1 MSGQPRPTRPR
12 SISVLTPADLVGGW
26 GGRDPPPTPHA
37 TLHPRSHDHRGP
49 LSLPFHPSSSVSVRL
64 EPLRSLLLLR
74 PGSHPTLGP
83 SATPRAPSVGPARRG
98 QGGGFI
104 ARHHATFHLSLSFSP
119 SSSLSSSHSG
129 LSSQPR
135 LEKKRWRVWEK
146 EERKVE
152 EEGVISVGRAGCIR
166 SNIMQ
171 AHTGLDALDPFD
183 PLPPPL
189 LHDAHAQRNAY
200 IRVCVCVCVY
210 IHGIE
215 RVESRFFISLPFPL
229 ILSLSFS
236 PPVYLPFVCIYLYP
250 SCIEIAR
257 ALNPGSGHEIVI
269 PERLTLL
276 PHLAGAPRSS
286 LKVRKVRGRT
296 ERQRRM
302 KDART

>member
-37 TLHPRSHDHRGP
+37 TLRPRSHDHRGS
-49 LSLPFHPSSSVSVRL
+49 LSLSSLPFHPSSSVSV
-64 EPLRSLLLLR
+64 EPPRSLLLR

-83 SATPRAPSVGPARRG
+83 SATPRAPSLGPARQV

-104 ARHHATFHLSLSFSP
+104 ADTTLLSTYLSLPLSSSP
-119 SSSLSSSHSG
+119 SS

-135 LEKKRWRVWEK
+135 LEKKRSRVWEK

-189 LHDAHAQRNAY
+189 LHDAHARRDTSVY
-200 IRVCVCVCVY
+200 VCVY
-210 IHGIE
+210 LYIRNGAC
-215 RVESRFFISLPFPL
+215 ESRFFIPLP
-229 ILSLSFS
+229 LSFS
-236 PPVYLPFVCIYLYP
+236 PCICHSCVYTF
-250 SCIEIAR
+250 
-257 ALNPGSGHEIVI
+257 
-269 PERLTLL
+269 TL
-276 PHLAGAPRSS
+276 AA
-286 LKVRKVRGRT
+286 
-296 ERQRRM
+296 
-302 KDART
+302 

>member
-210 IHGIE
+210 IYT
-215 RVESRFFISLPFPL
+215 ESSVSRAVSLSL
-229 ILSLSFS
+229 SLSLSFFLSLS
-236 PPVYLPFVCIYLYP
+236 PPLCICHSCVYTF
-250 SCIEIAR
+250 
-257 ALNPGSGHEIVI
+257 
-269 PERLTLL
+269 TL
-276 PHLAGAPRSS
+276 AA
-286 LKVRKVRGRT
+286 
-296 ERQRRM
+296 
-302 KDART
+302 